1 MEIEGFP
8 EFDHFPLNVLFV
20 SYTVKDGQRVSGTA
34 LYKPDFNTYRKDGH
48 LSLMR
53 YHNVYG
59 GECYLMISYDEKNKQ
74 YRGEKFVN
82 GKLAVSADGG
92 DDWDLFFTHLTMPGL
107 ATGEKCKF
115 EVVD

>member
-1 MEIEGFP
+1 
-8 EFDHFPLNVLFV
+8 
-20 SYTVKDGQRVSGTA
+20 
-34 LYKPDFNTYRKDGH
+34 
-48 LSLMR
+48 
-53 YHNVYG
+53 
-59 GECYLMISYDEKNKQ
+59 MISYDEKNKQ